1 MLGPERKFI
10 NKVHQQMDPEWNLH
24 KQCNTGQMGGNG
36 TPDYYYERFKLATWI
51 EYKYV
56 EKLPARFDIVDSACR
71 FKLSPLQRRWLNRA
85 LKNQVRCA
93 VVLGSVEGALIIER
107 GRWEEQIV
115 THDNRLANRIVEPW
129 NVANFAAGLD
139 DYRIAI

>member
-1 MLGPERKFI
+1 MSGPERSYI
-10 NKVHQQMDPEWNLH
+10 DKVHRYLDPAWFIH

-36 TPDYYYERFKLATWI
+36 TPDYYYERFKHTMWI

-56 EKLPARFDIVDSACR
+56 QKLPARFDIVDPACR

-85 LKNQVRCA
+85 FKNQVPCA
-93 VVLGSVEGALIIER
+93 VVLGSEEGALIIER
-107 GRWEEQIV
+107 GRWEEEIHSH
-115 THDNRLANRIVEPW
+115 TNRLANRIVGPEH
-129 NVANFAAGLD
+129 VAYYAAGAG